1 MFGRKNQTQQI
12 PRSESLTP
20 DNLEADNGK
29 STKSVPS
36 LEQNSAAVDTNKAAL
51 TNMDIN
57 AEYSQ
62 ARDVLLSEL
71 DPLLAS
77 RLEKAEL
84 ELHIEKLFNQLADR
98 QRWIF
103 TPQQQSHLI
112 SSLLDD
118 MLGIGPIQVLLD
130 DPSISDIMVNG
141 ANQVYVEQAGRLQK
155 SAAQFRDEKH
165 VRHVAQRIASFVGRR
180 IDESNPMVDARLSD
194 GSRVNIIIPP
204 LALDGTCIS
213 IRKFSEHKMSLLQL
227 ADAGSLSHSM
237 AGFLTIAAKARLNI
251 LVSGGTGAGKTTLLN
266 ALSDPIEEGERIVTI
281 EDAAELKLQQSQ
293 VIRLETRPASLEG
306 TGEVNQRD
314 LVRNALRMNPRRIIL
329 GEVRGAEAFD
339 MLQAMNTGHE
349 GSMSTLHANSAR

>member
-1 MFGRKNQTQQI
+1 
-12 PRSESLTP
+12 
-20 DNLEADNGK
+20 
-29 STKSVPS
+29 
-36 LEQNSAAVDTNKAAL
+36 
-51 TNMDIN
+51 
-57 AEYSQ
+57 
-62 ARDVLLSEL
+62 
-71 DPLLAS
+71 
-77 RLEKAEL
+77 
-84 ELHIEKLFNQLADR
+84 
-98 QRWIF
+98 
-103 TPQQQSHLI
+103 
-112 SSLLDD
+112 
-118 MLGIGPIQVLLD
+118 
-130 DPSISDIMVNG
+130 
-141 ANQVYVEQAGRLQK
+141 
-155 SAAQFRDEKH
+155 
-165 VRHVAQRIASFVGRR
+165 
-180 IDESNPMVDARLSD
+180 MVDARLSD

-213 IRKFSEHKMSLLQL
+213 IRKFSEHKLSLLQL

-237 AGFLTIAAKARLNI
+237 AEFLTIAAKARLNI

-349 GSMSTLHANSAR
+349 GSMSTLHANSARDAIYRLENMLLMGQQNLPVSMMRRQIMSSIDLIVQVERMRDGKRRIVEITELVGLEDDTPITQNIFEFQLDDSYDSQSGDIQGEYAQTASMNVSFSDKIRYAGLAKEFEHMMQGKQ